1 MNPSGSTLQVGGRER
16 LWSQALAADSG
27 IQVGSCCQCLR
38 CTNSCPVG
46 PFMDL
51 KPHQVVRLVQL
62 GEKEQVLQSSAIWI
76 CLSFEMCS
84 TYCPNEIDVAAL
96 MGRLKISV
104 VSSCKK
110 PAERDIALF
119 HRVFLEVLHAHG
131 RMNDLQLL
139 RRFKLESLL
148 QGPCPA
154 RKTWPKT
161 FPWPGNRGSAVASEF
176 FPNGAEEPSRFAR
189 SSSSTVGRE
198 VLHKNDGL
206 LPPAVPCNP

>member
-1 MNPSGSTLQVGGRER
+1 MNMNPSGSTLQVGGRER

-148 QGPCPA
+148 QGRLPGQEDLAEDLSLAWEPWKRRRLRVLPERSRGA
-154 RKTWPKT
+154 VEIRK
-161 FPWPGNRGSAVASEF
+161 
-176 FPNGAEEPSRFAR
+176 
-189 SSSSTVGRE
+189 
-198 VLHKNDGL
+198 VLL
-206 LPPAVPCNP
+206 Q